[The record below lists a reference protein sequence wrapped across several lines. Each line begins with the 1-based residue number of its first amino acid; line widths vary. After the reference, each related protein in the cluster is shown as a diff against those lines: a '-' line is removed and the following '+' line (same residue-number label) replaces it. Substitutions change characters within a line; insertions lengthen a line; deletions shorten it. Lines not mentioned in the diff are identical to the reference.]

1 MLRRRAGPFM
11 LRAAVDAN
19 VLLSAL
25 RWGRGTRPILDALS
39 ARRFHLIYS
48 EALFDELAGV
58 LSRPAW
64 RQAVAPTDASEWL
77 AIIREAATFVTPRA
91 RITVCRDPD
100 DNALL
105 ECAVGHADVLVTGDK
120 DLLVLHPF
128 CSLRILKPAN
138 FLRLLP

>member
-1 MLRRRAGPFM
+1 M
-11 LRAAVDAN
+11 LRAVVDAN

-39 ARRFHLIYS
+39 TRRFRLIYS
-48 EALFDELAGV
+48 EAMFDELAGV

-64 RQAVAPTDASEWL
+64 RQAVASTDASEWL
-77 AIIREAATFVTPRA
+77 AIIRDAATFVTPRE
-91 RITVCRDPD
+91 RITACRDPD

-105 ECAVGHADVLVTGDK
+105 ECAVGHADVLVSGDN

-128 CSLRILKPAN
+128 RGLRILKPAD
-138 FLRLLP
+138 FLRFLP